1 VHHKQLLKYV
11 AIFTFA
17 LSCDGAKM
25 SHRGPALNATEDA
38 VPDQFKNGK
47 GAAEDRYPEVG
58 PDAPGLSE
66 RAHVRFKKQQL
77 LENDLASALEL
88 TPAELCKEFDS
99 LSCINQV
106 HHIALGGVDAYK
118 NSIFHGVEESLP
130 TTPIAMERI
139 VLSACGE
146 RVKRDFSGGGVIFT
160 NLPAKVTDTK
170 VLAGSIGTL
179 FERAL
184 RRQASADEVKTMQG
198 LYDEVAKSTANATE
212 TWATLACYMVLTSVE
227 AVFY

>member
-1 VHHKQLLKYV
+1 VHLKLLATIV
-11 AIFTFA
+11 IIAS
-17 LSCDGAKM
+17 SCDGAKI
-25 SHRGPALNATEDA
+25 SHRAPLQATSDA
-38 VPDQFKNGK
+38 VSDQNKNGNQTVGDEK
-47 GAAEDRYPEVG
+47 YPAVGAN
-58 PDAPGLSE
+58 APGLSE

-88 TPAELCKEFDS
+88 TPAELCQEFES
-99 LSCINQV
+99 LSCINEV
-106 HHIALGGVDAYK
+106 HHLALGGVDAYK
-118 NSIFHGVEESLP
+118 NSIFHGIEESLP

-139 VLSACGE
+139 VLNACGE

-184 RRQASADEVKTMQG
+184 RRPASADEVKTLQG
-198 LYDEVAKSTANATE
+198 FYDEVAKTTANATE